1 MFLNVALKYV
11 TSILLLP
18 KLSLIGE
25 PLYQLYIGSR
35 NNGSGSKCSG
45 LIKPDTFLGGNI
57 TTIKEVFNDKHTT
70 IVYNRL

>member
-35 NNGSGSKCSG
+35 NNGSGSK
-45 LIKPDTFLGGNI
+45 
-57 TTIKEVFNDKHTT
+57 
-70 IVYNRL
+70 